1 MRAVKVNTGAEPP
14 RFRVVGVSLRLG
26 HKLIVMVLLA
36 VVVACPILLLARAT
50 VPITVTINPPS
61 PSANTGFT
69 ISGQFVGYGSGVDWT
84 LFLDAADSSCVPR
97 NEGPAF
103 TGTTGGDG
111 AYSAYIW
118 GHPAGTYVVTVM
130 DDFGDNSGRVCF
142 TILPSTTTTTAS
154 NSVYAGDANL
164 AHKNYCAISPI
175 SC

>member
-1 MRAVKVNTGAEPP
+1 VQSYVGFRFGGVN
-14 RFRVVGVSLRLG
+14 SRLWR
-26 HKLIVMVLLA
+26 KLIVLVLLA
-36 VVVACPILLLARAT
+36 VVAAYPILLLARAT

-103 TGTTGGDG
+103 TGTTGSNG

-142 TILPSTTTTTAS
+142 TILPSTSTSTGS
-154 NSVYAGDANL
+154 NSAYVGSAYL
-164 AHKNYCAISPI
+164 AHKEYCAISPTH
-175 SC
+175 C